1 MFHLLHLLLSALLYL
16 LHRKFLRSQLQLVMS
31 LLLPVMLLFHYMVLF
46 QNYK

>member
-16 LHRKFLRSQLQLVMS
+16 LHRMFLRSLLQLVMS
-31 LLLPVMLLFHYMVLF
+31 LQLPVMLLFRYMALF

>member
-16 LHRKFLRSQLQLVMS
+16 LHRKFLRSPLQLVMS
-31 LLLPVMLLFHYMVLF
+31 LQLPVMLLFRYKVLF

>member
-31 LLLPVMLLFHYMVLF
+31 LLLHCLLLFRYKVLF